1 MKFVFCSDPLDEK
14 APDMEYLRE
23 YATARGLGADV
34 YLISL
39 EALLEGSAERAVRR
53 LPVFET
59 REVFVYRGWMLK
71 PDDYERLYQAL
82 SDKNAILINS
92 PEEYRNG
99 HEFPYAYE
107 AIKAVTPFSIWV
119 PKEELNEGLT
129 PLFEKM
135 DVFGNKPVLV
145 KDYVK
150 SRKHEWEDACFIP
163 DASDREGVR
172 RVAGNFLN
180 RQGTELNGGLVIR
193 EFVALAG
200 LGVHPKSGMPLAQ
213 EYRLFFLDHQMI
225 ACMDYWDE
233 AAYEHESR
241 ADVTLAPFLK
251 VAERIESRFF
261 TMDLAKTAGGE
272 WLVIE
277 VGDGQVSG
285 LPIQA
290 DAAHFYRAII
300 EGLAKG

>member
-23 YATARGLGADV
+23 YETARGLGADV

-39 EALLEGSAERAVRR
+39 EALLEGGAERAVRR

-107 AIKAVTPFSIWV
+107 TIKAVTPFSIWV
-119 PKEELNEGLT
+119 PKEELSEGLT
-129 PLFEKM
+129 PLLEKM

-172 RVAGNFLN
+172 RVAENFLN

-200 LGVHPKSGMPLAQ
+200 LGVHPRSGMPLAQ

-233 AAYEHESR
+233 AVYEHESR
-241 ADVTLAPFLK
+241 VDVTLAPFLK
-251 VAERIESRFF
+251 VAERIKSRFF

-290 DAAHFYRAII
+290 NVEQFYRAII
-300 EGLAKG
+300 EGRATG